1 MDEEEIEVGGI
12 PQAEADPIASPT
24 DAEDDGGVPMW
35 LVVVMSAMALFL
47 AGTLAFV
54 MRISADFKPPSF
66 EEMHNKH
73 MREEREKKAAAAR
86 EEQAAAATKRREERR
101 EKLRRRRH
109 GDETTA
115 SMRHAAR
122 LLNGRMAGD
131 LSTDEMRQ
139 IISDAQLE
147 VPGHLE
153 RRELRVL
160 LERAAELASDLPER
174 PEMGDADADDGA
186 GAGDD
191 DDDGRK
197 RFPELKG
204 MTPAI
209 YSQLERMLSAGASDA
224 EIDERFHEL
233 VQADLTHVF
242 QRMTDDE
249 RERVRGLIARSAP
262 EAEIDRAF
270 IGIKAAVKRRETLKS
285 LPKSVQRRREME
297 HARAEARVK
306 ALGELADGAGGA
318 PAPGGGAPAAAP
330 AAAPAPAP
338 AAAPGGAQAR
348 PPSVPK
354 RSAKRL
360 GEDFEVVD

>member
-1 MDEEEIEVGGI
+1 MDDEEVEIGAVPE
-12 PQAEADPIASPT
+12 AAADPIALPT
-24 DAEDDGGVPMW
+24 NAEDEEGGVPMW
-35 LVVVMSAMALFL
+35 LVVLMSAMALFL
-47 AGTLAFV
+47 ACTLAFV

-73 MREEREKKAAAAR
+73 VRSEREKKAAAAR

-101 EKLRRRRH
+101 EKLRRRRY
-109 GDETTA
+109 GDESTA

-122 LLNGRMAGD
+122 LLKGRPAGD
-131 LSTDEMRQ
+131 LTTDEMRQ

-174 PEMGDADADDGA
+174 PEHPNDGGEDDDAGDADDADGGDDG
-186 GAGDD
+186 
-191 DDDGRK
+191 GRT

-209 YSQLERMLSAGASDA
+209 YSQLERMLGEGASDA

-270 IGIKAAVKRRETLKS
+270 LGIKAAVKRRETLKS

-297 HARAEARVK
+297 HARGGARRRSASSPTRGGAPVP
-306 ALGELADGAGGA
+306 GGGGAGGA
-318 PAPGGGAPAAAP
+318 PAATPARRRRRRRRPAARRRGRRRAE
-330 AAAPAPAP
+330 
-338 AAAPGGAQAR
+338 AQR
-348 PPSVPK
+348 Y
-354 RSAKRL
+354 
-360 GEDFEVVD
+360 G